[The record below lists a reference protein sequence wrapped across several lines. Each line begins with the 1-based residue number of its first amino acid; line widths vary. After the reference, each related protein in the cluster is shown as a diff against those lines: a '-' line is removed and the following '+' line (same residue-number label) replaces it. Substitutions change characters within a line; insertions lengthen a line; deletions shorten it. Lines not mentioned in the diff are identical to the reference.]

1 MEGIDMQ
8 KDIWELTPM
17 RIYNLNLVPR
27 RLFEQI
33 KGVEWNIDRLY
44 AMSENICSN
53 PTNLIYVLFDDDKII
68 HGLVWA
74 QVNILNEN
82 LYVMILSVDEEYQGA
97 NGAAIDAAALLLN
110 SIRQEANLK
119 KIIWTTTRPKAYE
132 KHGFKRSKKII
143 MEG

>member
-1 MEGIDMQ
+1 MQ

-82 LYVMILSVDEEYQGA
+82 LYVMILSVDEE
-97 NGAAIDAAALLLN
+97 
-110 SIRQEANLK
+110 
-119 KIIWTTTRPKAYE
+119 TRAQMARP
-132 KHGFKRSKKII
+132 
-143 MEG
+143 